1 MKRINLQFLL
11 SSLLVCTL
19 LTASCTKEDLNDRI
33 TAPSEQEQA
42 PQGAVVTV
50 DFSGEAVL
58 TLPVETEQ
66 PKEGGRYLVKVKKDE
81 AAPIGFTI
89 SDEELRNP
97 KTLTLYIVERS
108 DVKNNQK
115 DASVT
120 TLSVT
125 PTLTK
130 QEDGTYTIGYKGAV
144 QLQGAGQ
151 SFEHGE
157 WYICGVY
164 GAVSPTD
171 TQAQSRWRN
180 HFILSQ
186 SEQSNVEFDYPLV
199 CGWTRLYTK
208 GSPDLTA
215 GSKTGGSRE
224 EIGGSTDFGRNL
236 RLKFTPDGVLLRIKI
251 RSNLIENV
259 PISELNIS
267 STEFKLMD
275 KPPVYNTPGKG
286 KNGLLEESYLTS
298 GKNPFPDDHRNRDRD
313 YMKIYLRKDGGG
325 NHLWGFNL
333 LSGGRYYDDIIYCW
347 VYPKDIYHTSDTETL
362 FSIPIK
368 TLPEPLHRVLYTAAG
383 SIHSERISSPEY
395 AESKIGFVPSVSP
408 NFAGNFNEEYGIPE
422 LQLAKRPSTNP
433 YRLGHCYTV
442 SLTVSSD
449 LLISEI
455 ANYQEGREKWNL
467 GQPSWKDEPTSKKG
481 YGMIEIYNPTRS
493 DIDLSDYGIV
503 RIAIPKLLDAEALKG
518 YDNPSNQAQV
528 CVFPNVSSQLKDQL
542 FTNQRVGN
550 GDDDA
555 TAGFNVSNISPSRGT
570 LLANALV
577 QPLDFMSGISPKW
590 PGLSLGTYYKRKK
603 DKSGLVTVETL
614 ANPQSYP
621 QNTTFVRDFSSIL
634 GSKPVQ
640 PGGKNVLGPGQTI
653 VLLSSRYAKSSV
665 TMNKSNRGMING
677 VPYLF
682 ETLTRAIDKGYCRY
696 VVALD
701 NGKVK
706 EVDEAYSPNTGTMN
720 FYGFD
725 IPLLVKKSNRKSSQ
739 ANRIVDGAW
748 YIRNFYNAIGRYIQ
762 TTAVPAQLRQIFPP
776 YVFNQPNLT
785 NSNYLNGAPLYG
797 SDGSLLLDR
806 DNFGVDM
813 QSRLDQPYKADNYK
827 RFW

>member
-19 LTASCTKEDLNDRI
+19 LTVSCTKEDLTRKTI
-33 TAPSEQEQA
+33 APSEQEQA

-97 KTLTLYIVERS
+97 KKLTLYIAERS
-108 DVKNNQK
+108 DVSSNGKN
-115 DASVT
+115 ASVT

-130 QEDGTYTIGYKGAV
+130 QDDGTYTIGYKGAV

-286 KNGLLEESYLTS
+286 INGLLEESYLTS

-313 YMKIYLRKDGGG
+313 YMTIYLAENRAFK
-325 NHLWGFNL
+325 L

-347 VYPKDIYHTSDTETL
+347 VYPKDIYYASNTETL

-368 TLPEPLHRVLYTAAG
+368 TLPEPLYRMTNVTG
-383 SIHSERISSPEY
+383 GNIQSERISSPEY
-395 AESKIGFVPSVSP
+395 GKYQLGIGPKPVAPH
-408 NFAGNFNEEYGIPE
+408 FAGNYNEEYGFPE

-449 LLISEI
+449 LIVSEV
-455 ANYQEGREKWNL
+455 ANYQEGRKEWVG
-467 GQPSWKDEPTSKKG
+467 GQPEWKNEPISKKG

-503 RIAIPKLLDAEALKG
+503 RIAIPRLIDAEVHKK
-518 YDNPSNQAQV
+518 YDNPSNDARV
-528 CVFPNVSSQLKDQL
+528 CVFPNVSDQLKDQL
-542 FTNQRVGN
+542 FTHRGVGN
-550 GDDDA
+550 EDDDA
-555 TAGFNVSNISPSRGT
+555 KVGFNVGNISPSRGT

-577 QPLDFMSGISPKW
+577 QPLDFVSGLSPKW
-590 PGLSLGTYYKRKK
+590 PGLSLGTYYKRK
-603 DKSGLVTVETL
+603 DNTSANVTVETL
-614 ANPQSYP
+614 PTPQSYP

-665 TMNKSNRGMING
+665 
-677 VPYLF
+677 
-682 ETLTRAIDKGYCRY
+682 A
-696 VVALD
+696 
-701 NGKVK
+701 
-706 EVDEAYSPNTGTMN
+706 
-720 FYGFD
+720 
-725 IPLLVKKSNRKSSQ
+725 VKKSN
-739 ANRIVDGAW
+739 
-748 YIRNFYNAIGRYIQ
+748 
-762 TTAVPAQLRQIFPP
+762 
-776 YVFNQPNLT
+776 
-785 NSNYLNGAPLYG
+785 
-797 SDGSLLLDR
+797 
-806 DNFGVDM
+806 
-813 QSRLDQPYKADNYK
+813 
-827 RFW
+827 

>member
-19 LTASCTKEDLNDRI
+19 LTVSCTKEDLNDRI

-97 KTLTLYIVERS
+97 KKLTLYIAERS
-108 DVKNNQK
+108 DVSSNGKN
-115 DASVT
+115 ASVT

-130 QEDGTYTIGYKGAV
+130 QDDGTYTIGYKGAV

-259 PISELNIS
+259 PISELKIS

-286 KNGLLEESYLTS
+286 INGLLEESYLTS

-313 YMKIYLRKDGGG
+313 YMKIYLKEDR
-325 NHLWGFNL
+325 GFKL

-347 VYPKDIYHTSDTETL
+347 VYPKDIYYASNTETL

-368 TLPEPLHRVLYTAAG
+368 TLPEPLYRMTNVTG
-383 SIHSERISSPEY
+383 GNIQSERISSPEY
-395 AESKIGFVPSVSP
+395 ATGKIGSVPSVYP
-408 NFAGNFNEEYGIPE
+408 NFAGNYNEEYGIPE
-422 LQLAKRPSTNP
+422 LQLAKRPSTTP
-433 YRLGHCYTV
+433 YSLGHCYTV

-455 ANYQEGREKWNL
+455 ANYQEERPMWKI
-467 GQPSWKDEPTSKKG
+467 GQPSWKNEPTSKKG

-503 RIAIPKLLDAEALKG
+503 RIAIPKLLDAEALKQYG
-518 YDNPSNQAQV
+518 TPSNDAQV
-528 CVFPNVSSQLKDQL
+528 CVFPNVSDQLKDQL
-542 FTNQRVGN
+542 FTHRGVGN
-550 GDDDA
+550 EDDDA
-555 TAGFNVSNISPSRGT
+555 TSGFNVSNISPSRGT

-577 QPLDFMSGISPKW
+577 QPLDFVSGISPKW
-590 PGLSLGTYYKRKK
+590 PGLSLGTYYKRKNNT
-603 DKSGLVTVETL
+603 SPLVTVETL
-614 ANPQSYP
+614 PTPQSYP
-621 QNTTFVRDFSSIL
+621 QNTTHVRDFSSIL
-634 GSKPVQ
+634 GSHPVQ

-665 TMNKSNRGMING
+665 AMNKSNRGLIDG

-706 EVDEAYSPNTGTMN
+706 GVDEAYSPNTGTMN

-748 YIRNFYNAIGRYIQ
+748 YIRNFYNSIGRYIIF
-762 TTAVPAQLRQIFPP
+762 TAFPAQLRQIFPP

-785 NSNYLNGAPLYG
+785 NSNYLNGASLYG
-797 SDGSLLLDR
+797 SDGSLVLDK

-813 QSRLDQPYKADNYK
+813 QSRLDQPYNADNYK

>member
-1 MKRINLQFLL
+1 M
-11 SSLLVCTL
+11 
-19 LTASCTKEDLNDRI
+19 
-33 TAPSEQEQA
+33 
-42 PQGAVVTV
+42 
-50 DFSGEAVL
+50 L

-97 KTLTLYIVERS
+97 KKLTLYIAERS
-108 DVKNNQK
+108 DVSSNGKN
-115 DASVT
+115 ASVT

-130 QEDGTYTIGYKGAV
+130 QDDGTYTIGYKGAV

-313 YMKIYLRKDGGG
+313 YMTIYLAENRAFK
-325 NHLWGFNL
+325 L

-347 VYPKDIYHTSDTETL
+347 VYPKDIYYASNTETL

-368 TLPEPLHRVLYTAAG
+368 TLPEPLYRMTNVTG
-383 SIHSERISSPEY
+383 GNIQSERISSPEY
-395 AESKIGFVPSVSP
+395 GKYQLGIGPQPVAPH
-408 NFAGNFNEEYGIPE
+408 FAGNYNEEYGFPE

-449 LLISEI
+449 LIVSEV
-455 ANYQEGREKWNL
+455 ANYQEGRKEWVG
-467 GQPSWKDEPTSKKG
+467 GQPEWKNEPISKKG

-503 RIAIPKLLDAEALKG
+503 RIAIPRLIDAEVHKK
-518 YDNPSNQAQV
+518 YDNPSNDARV
-528 CVFPNVSSQLKDQL
+528 CVFPNVSDQLKDQL
-542 FTNQRVGN
+542 FTHRGVGN
-550 GDDDA
+550 EDDDA
-555 TAGFNVSNISPSRGT
+555 KVGFNVGNISPSRGT

-577 QPLDFMSGISPKW
+577 QPLDFVSGLSPKW
-590 PGLSLGTYYKRKK
+590 PGLSLGTYYKRK
-603 DKSGLVTVETL
+603 DNTSANVTVETL
-614 ANPQSYP
+614 PTPQSYP

-665 TMNKSNRGMING
+665 AMNKSNRGLIDG

-682 ETLTRAIDKGYCRY
+682 QTLTRAIDQGYCRY

-706 EVDEAYSPNTGTMN
+706 GEDEAYSPNTGTMN

-748 YIRNFYNAIGRYIQ
+748 YIRNFYNATGRYMWLLV
-762 TTAVPAQLRQIFPP
+762 VPAQLRQIYPP
-776 YVFNQPNLT
+776 YVFNQPNLA
-785 NSNYLNGAPLYG
+785 NSNYLHGKGLHGDQYIE
-797 SDGSLLLDR
+797 LR
-806 DNFGVDM
+806 VDNFGVDM
-813 QSRLDQPYKADNYK
+813 QSRLDQPYNADNYK

>member
-19 LTASCTKEDLNDRI
+19 LTVSCTKEDLNRQTI
-33 TAPSEQEQA
+33 APSEQEQA

-97 KTLTLYIVERS
+97 KKLTLYIAERS
-108 DVKNNQK
+108 DVSSNGKN
-115 DASVT
+115 ASVT

-130 QEDGTYTIGYKGAV
+130 QDDGTYTIGYKGAV

-313 YMKIYLRKDGGG
+313 YMTIYLAENRAFK
-325 NHLWGFNL
+325 L

-347 VYPKDIYHTSDTETL
+347 VYPKDIYYASNTETL

-368 TLPEPLHRVLYTAAG
+368 TLPEPLYRMTNVTG
-383 SIHSERISSPEY
+383 GNIQSERISSPEY
-395 AESKIGFVPSVSP
+395 GKYQLGIGPQPVAPH
-408 NFAGNFNEEYGIPE
+408 FAGNYNEEYGFPE

-449 LLISEI
+449 LIVSEV
-455 ANYQEGREKWNL
+455 ANYQEGRKEWVG
-467 GQPSWKDEPTSKKG
+467 GQPEWKNEPISKKG

-503 RIAIPKLLDAEALKG
+503 RIAIPRLIDAEVHKK
-518 YDNPSNQAQV
+518 YDNPSNDARV
-528 CVFPNVSSQLKDQL
+528 CVFPNVSDQLKDQL
-542 FTNQRVGN
+542 FTHRGVGN
-550 GDDDA
+550 EDDDA
-555 TAGFNVSNISPSRGT
+555 TAGFNVGNISPSRGT

-577 QPLDFMSGISPKW
+577 QPLDFVSGLSPKW
-590 PGLSLGTYYKRKK
+590 PGLSLGTYYKRK
-603 DKSGLVTVETL
+603 DNTSANVTVETL
-614 ANPQSYP
+614 PTPQSYP

-665 TMNKSNRGMING
+665 AVKKSNRGLIDG

-682 ETLTRAIDKGYCRY
+682 QTLTRAIDQGYCRY

-706 EVDEAYSPNTGTMN
+706 GEDEAYSPNTGTMN

-748 YIRNFYNAIGRYIQ
+748 YIRNFYNATGRYMWLLV
-762 TTAVPAQLRQIFPP
+762 VPAQLRQIYPP
-776 YVFNQPNLT
+776 YVFNQPNLA
-785 NSNYLNGAPLYG
+785 NSNYLHGKGLHGDQYIE
-797 SDGSLLLDR
+797 LR
-806 DNFGVDM
+806 VDNFGVDM
-813 QSRLDQPYKADNYK
+813 QSRLDQPYNADNYK

>member
-19 LTASCTKEDLNDRI
+19 LTVSCTKEDLNRQTI
-33 TAPSEQEQA
+33 APSEQEQA

-97 KTLTLYIVERS
+97 KKLTLYIAERS
-108 DVKNNQK
+108 DVSSNGKN
-115 DASVT
+115 ASVT

-130 QEDGTYTIGYKGAV
+130 HDDGTYTIGYKGAV

-313 YMKIYLRKDGGG
+313 YMTIYLAENRAFK
-325 NHLWGFNL
+325 L

-347 VYPKDIYHTSDTETL
+347 VYPKDIYYASNTETL

-368 TLPEPLHRVLYTAAG
+368 TLPEPLYRMTNVTG
-383 SIHSERISSPEY
+383 GNIQSERISSPEY
-395 AESKIGFVPSVSP
+395 GKYQLGIGPQPVAPH
-408 NFAGNFNEEYGIPE
+408 FAGNYNEEYGFPE

-449 LLISEI
+449 LIVSEV
-455 ANYQEGREKWNL
+455 ANYQEGRKEWVG
-467 GQPSWKDEPTSKKG
+467 GQPEWKNEPISKKG

-503 RIAIPKLLDAEALKG
+503 RIAIPRLIDAEVHKK
-518 YDNPSNQAQV
+518 YDNPSNDARV
-528 CVFPNVSSQLKDQL
+528 CVFPNVSDQLKDQL
-542 FTNQRVGN
+542 FTHRGVGN
-550 GDDDA
+550 EDDDA
-555 TAGFNVSNISPSRGT
+555 TAGFNVGNISPSRGT

-577 QPLDFMSGISPKW
+577 QPLDFVSGLSPKW
-590 PGLSLGTYYKRKK
+590 PGLSLGTYYKRK
-603 DKSGLVTVETL
+603 DNTSANVTVETL
-614 ANPQSYP
+614 PTPQSYP

-665 TMNKSNRGMING
+665 AVKKSNRGLIDG

-682 ETLTRAIDKGYCRY
+682 QTLTRAIDQGYCRY

-706 EVDEAYSPNTGTMN
+706 GEDEAYSPNTGTMN

-748 YIRNFYNAIGRYIQ
+748 YIRNFYNATGRYMWLLV
-762 TTAVPAQLRQIFPP
+762 VPAQLRQIYPP
-776 YVFNQPNLT
+776 YVFNQPNLA
-785 NSNYLNGAPLYG
+785 NSNYLHGKGLHGDQYIE
-797 SDGSLLLDR
+797 LR
-806 DNFGVDM
+806 VDNFGVDM
-813 QSRLDQPYKADNYK
+813 QSRLDQPYNADNYK

>member
-1 MKRINLQFLL
+1 M
-11 SSLLVCTL
+11 
-19 LTASCTKEDLNDRI
+19 
-33 TAPSEQEQA
+33 
-42 PQGAVVTV
+42 
-50 DFSGEAVL
+50 
-58 TLPVETEQ
+58 
-66 PKEGGRYLVKVKKDE
+66 
-81 AAPIGFTI
+81 
-89 SDEELRNP
+89 
-97 KTLTLYIVERS
+97 
-108 DVKNNQK
+108 
-115 DASVT
+115 
-120 TLSVT
+120 
-125 PTLTK
+125 
-130 QEDGTYTIGYKGAV
+130 
-144 QLQGAGQ
+144 
-151 SFEHGE
+151 
-157 WYICGVY
+157 
-164 GAVSPTD
+164 
-171 TQAQSRWRN
+171 
-180 HFILSQ
+180 
-186 SEQSNVEFDYPLV
+186 EFDYPLV

-313 YMKIYLRKDGGG
+313 YMTIYLAENRAFK
-325 NHLWGFNL
+325 L

-347 VYPKDIYHTSDTETL
+347 VYPKDIYYASNTETL

-368 TLPEPLHRVLYTAAG
+368 TLPEPLYRMTNVTG
-383 SIHSERISSPEY
+383 GNIQSERISSPEY
-395 AESKIGFVPSVSP
+395 GKYQLGIGPQPVAPH
-408 NFAGNFNEEYGIPE
+408 FAGNYNEEYGFPE

-449 LLISEI
+449 LIVSEV
-455 ANYQEGREKWNL
+455 ANYQEGRKEWVG
-467 GQPSWKDEPTSKKG
+467 GQPEWKNEPISKKG

-503 RIAIPKLLDAEALKG
+503 RIAIPRLIDAEVHKK
-518 YDNPSNQAQV
+518 YDNPSNDARV
-528 CVFPNVSSQLKDQL
+528 CVFPNVSDQLKDQL
-542 FTNQRVGN
+542 FTHRGVGN
-550 GDDDA
+550 EDDDA
-555 TAGFNVSNISPSRGT
+555 TAGFNVGNISPSRGT

-577 QPLDFMSGISPKW
+577 QPLDFVSGLSPKW
-590 PGLSLGTYYKRKK
+590 PGLSLGTYYKRK
-603 DKSGLVTVETL
+603 DNTSANVTVETL
-614 ANPQSYP
+614 PTPQSYP

-665 TMNKSNRGMING
+665 AVKKSNRGLIDG

-682 ETLTRAIDKGYCRY
+682 QTLTRAIDQGYCRY

-706 EVDEAYSPNTGTMN
+706 GEDEAYSPNTGTMN

-725 IPLLVKKSNRKSSQ
+725 IALLVKKSNRKSSQ

-748 YIRNFYNAIGRYIQ
+748 YIRNFYNATGRYMWLLV
-762 TTAVPAQLRQIFPP
+762 VPAQLRQIYPP
-776 YVFNQPNLT
+776 YVFNQPNLA
-785 NSNYLNGAPLYG
+785 NSNYLHGKGLHGDQYIE
-797 SDGSLLLDR
+797 LR
-806 DNFGVDM
+806 VDNFGVDM
-813 QSRLDQPYKADNYK
+813 QSRLDQPYNADNYK

>member
-19 LTASCTKEDLNDRI
+19 LTVSCTKEDLNRRTI
-33 TAPSEQEQA
+33 APSEQEQA

-97 KTLTLYIVERS
+97 KKLTLYIAERS
-108 DVKNNQK
+108 DVSSNGKN
-115 DASVT
+115 ASVT

-130 QEDGTYTIGYKGAV
+130 QDDGTYTIGYKGAV

-267 STEFKLMD
+267 STEFKLMA

-286 KNGLLEESYLTS
+286 INGLLEESYLTS

-313 YMKIYLRKDGGG
+313 YMKIYLKEDR
-325 NHLWGFNL
+325 GFKL

-347 VYPKDIYHTSDTETL
+347 VYPKDIYYASNTETL

-368 TLPEPLHRVLYTAAG
+368 TLPEPLYRMTNVIG
-383 SIHSERISSPEY
+383 GNIQSERISSPEY
-395 AESKIGFVPSVSP
+395 GQYQLGLGPQSVAP
-408 NFAGNFNEEYGIPE
+408 NFAGNYNEEYGFPE

-449 LLISEI
+449 LIVSEV
-455 ANYQEGREKWNL
+455 ANYQEGRKEWVG
-467 GQPSWKDEPTSKKG
+467 GQPEWKNEPISKKG

-503 RIAIPKLLDAEALKG
+503 RIAIPRLIDAEVHKK
-518 YDNPSNQAQV
+518 YDNPSNDARV
-528 CVFPNVSSQLKDQL
+528 CVFPNVSDQLKDQL
-542 FTNQRVGN
+542 FTHRGVHNE
-550 GDDDA
+550 DDDA
-555 TAGFNVSNISPSRGT
+555 KVGFNVGNISPSRGT

-577 QPLDFMSGISPKW
+577 QPLDFVSGISPKW
-590 PGLSLGTYYKRKK
+590 PGLSLGTYYKRKN
-603 DKSGLVTVETL
+603 STSPLVTVETL
-614 ANPQSYP
+614 PTPQSYP

-665 TMNKSNRGMING
+665 AVKKSNRGLIDG

-682 ETLTRAIDKGYCRY
+682 QTLTRAIDQGYCRY

-706 EVDEAYSPNTGTMN
+706 GEDEAYSPNTGTMN

-748 YIRNFYNAIGRYIQ
+748 YIRNFYNATGRYMWLLG
-762 TTAVPAQLRQIFPP
+762 VPAQLRQIYPP
-776 YVFNQPNLT
+776 YVFNQPNLA
-785 NSNYLNGAPLYG
+785 NSNYLHAAGLHGDQYIE
-797 SDGSLLLDR
+797 LR
-806 DNFGVDM
+806 VDNFGVDM
-813 QSRLDQPYKADNYK
+813 QSRLDQPYNADNYK

>member
-1 MKRINLQFLL
+1 MKRSNLQFLL

-19 LTASCTKEDLNDRI
+19 LTVSCTKEDLNRQTI
-33 TAPSEQEQA
+33 APSEQEQA

-97 KTLTLYIVERS
+97 KKLTLYIAERS
-108 DVKNNQK
+108 DVSSNGKN
-115 DASVT
+115 ASVT

-130 QEDGTYTIGYKGAV
+130 HDDGTYTIGYKGAV

-313 YMKIYLRKDGGG
+313 YMTIYLAENRAFK
-325 NHLWGFNL
+325 L

-347 VYPKDIYHTSDTETL
+347 VYPKDIYYASNTETL

-368 TLPEPLHRVLYTAAG
+368 TLPEPLYRMTNVTG
-383 SIHSERISSPEY
+383 GNIQSERISSPEY
-395 AESKIGFVPSVSP
+395 GKYQLGIGPQPVAPH
-408 NFAGNFNEEYGIPE
+408 FAGNYNEEYGFPE

-449 LLISEI
+449 LIVSEV
-455 ANYQEGREKWNL
+455 ANYQEGRKEWVG
-467 GQPSWKDEPTSKKG
+467 GQPEWKNEPISKKG

-503 RIAIPKLLDAEALKG
+503 RIAIPRLIDAEVHKK
-518 YDNPSNQAQV
+518 YDNPSNDARV
-528 CVFPNVSSQLKDQL
+528 CVFPNVSDQLKDQL
-542 FTNQRVGN
+542 FTHRGVGN
-550 GDDDA
+550 EDDDA
-555 TAGFNVSNISPSRGT
+555 TAGFNVGNISPSRGT

-577 QPLDFMSGISPKW
+577 QPLDFVSGLSPKW
-590 PGLSLGTYYKRKK
+590 PGLSLGTYYKRK
-603 DKSGLVTVETL
+603 DNTSANVTVETL
-614 ANPQSYP
+614 PTPQSYP

-665 TMNKSNRGMING
+665 AVKKSNRGLIDG

-682 ETLTRAIDKGYCRY
+682 QTLTRAIDQGYCRY

-706 EVDEAYSPNTGTMN
+706 GEDEAYSPNTGTMN

-748 YIRNFYNAIGRYIQ
+748 YIRNFYNATGRYMWLLV
-762 TTAVPAQLRQIFPP
+762 VPAQLRQIYPP
-776 YVFNQPNLT
+776 YVFNQPNLA
-785 NSNYLNGAPLYG
+785 NSNYLHGKGLHGDQYIE
-797 SDGSLLLDR
+797 LR
-806 DNFGVDM
+806 VDNFGVDM
-813 QSRLDQPYKADNYK
+813 QSRLDQPYNADNYK

>member
-19 LTASCTKEDLNDRI
+19 LTVSCTKEDLNDRI

-66 PKEGGRYLVKVKKDE
+66 PKQGGRYLVKVKKDE

-97 KTLTLYIVERS
+97 KKLTLYIAERS
-108 DVKNNQK
+108 DVSSNGKN
-115 DASVT
+115 ASVT

-130 QEDGTYTIGYKGAV
+130 QDDGTYTIGYKGAV

-286 KNGLLEESYLTS
+286 INGLLEESYLTS

-313 YMKIYLRKDGGG
+313 YMTIYLAENRAFK
-325 NHLWGFNL
+325 L

-347 VYPKDIYHTSDTETL
+347 VYPKDIYYASNTETL

-368 TLPEPLHRVLYTAAG
+368 TLPEPLYRMTNVTG
-383 SIHSERISSPEY
+383 GNIQSERISSPEY
-395 AESKIGFVPSVSP
+395 GKYQLGIGPKPVAPH
-408 NFAGNFNEEYGIPE
+408 FAGNYNEEYGFPE

-449 LLISEI
+449 LIVSEV
-455 ANYQEGREKWNL
+455 ANYQEGRKEWVG
-467 GQPSWKDEPTSKKG
+467 GQPEWKNEPISKKG

-503 RIAIPKLLDAEALKG
+503 RIAIPRLIDAEVHKK
-518 YDNPSNQAQV
+518 YDNPSNDARV
-528 CVFPNVSSQLKDQL
+528 CVFPNVSDQLKDQL
-542 FTNQRVGN
+542 FTHRGVGN
-550 GDDDA
+550 EDDDA
-555 TAGFNVSNISPSRGT
+555 KVGFNVGNISPSRGT

-577 QPLDFMSGISPKW
+577 QPLDFVSGLSPNW
-590 PGLSLGTYYKRKK
+590 PGLSLGTYYKRK
-603 DKSGLVTVETL
+603 DNTSANVTVETL
-614 ANPQSYP
+614 PTPQSYP

-653 VLLSSRYAKSSV
+653 VLLSSRYAKSAV
-665 TMNKSNRGMING
+665 AVKKSNRGLIDG

-682 ETLTRAIDKGYCRY
+682 QTLTRAIDQGYCRY

-706 EVDEAYSPNTGTMN
+706 GEDEAYSPNTGTMN

-748 YIRNFYNAIGRYIQ
+748 YIRNFYNATGRYMWLLD
-762 TTAVPAQLRQIFPP
+762 VPAQLRQIYPP
-776 YVFNQPNLT
+776 YVFNQPNLA
-785 NSNYLNGAPLYG
+785 NSNYLHGTGLHG
-797 SDGSLLLDR
+797 DR
-806 DNFGVDM
+806 YIELRADNFGVDM
-813 QSRLDQPYKADNYK
+813 QSRLDQPYNADNYK

>member
-19 LTASCTKEDLNDRI
+19 LTVSCTKEDLNRQTI
-33 TAPSEQEQA
+33 APSEQEQA

-115 DASVT
+115 NASVT

-130 QEDGTYTIGYKGAV
+130 QDDGTYTIGYKGAV

-151 SFEHGE
+151 SFEYGE

-313 YMKIYLRKDGGG
+313 YMTIYLAENRAFK
-325 NHLWGFNL
+325 L

-347 VYPKDIYHTSDTETL
+347 VYPKDIYYASNTETL

-368 TLPEPLHRVLYTAAG
+368 TLPEPLYRMTNVTG
-383 SIHSERISSPEY
+383 GNIQSERISSPEY
-395 AESKIGFVPSVSP
+395 GKYQLGIGPKPVAPH
-408 NFAGNFNEEYGIPE
+408 FAGNYNEEYGFPE

-449 LLISEI
+449 LIVSEV
-455 ANYQEGREKWNL
+455 ANYQEGRKEWVG
-467 GQPSWKDEPTSKKG
+467 GQPEWKNEPISKKG

-503 RIAIPKLLDAEALKG
+503 RIAIPRLIDAEVHKK
-518 YDNPSNQAQV
+518 YDNPSNDARV
-528 CVFPNVSSQLKDQL
+528 CVFPNVSDQLKDQL
-542 FTNQRVGN
+542 FTHRGVGN
-550 GDDDA
+550 EDDDA
-555 TAGFNVSNISPSRGT
+555 KVGFNVGNISPSRGT

-577 QPLDFMSGISPKW
+577 QPLDFVSGLSPKW
-590 PGLSLGTYYKRKK
+590 PGLSLGTYYKRK
-603 DKSGLVTVETL
+603 DNTSANVTVETL
-614 ANPQSYP
+614 PTPQSYP

-665 TMNKSNRGMING
+665 AVKKSNRGLIDG

-682 ETLTRAIDKGYCRY
+682 QTLTRAIDKGYCRY

-706 EVDEAYSPNTGTMN
+706 GEDEAYSPNTGTMN

-748 YIRNFYNAIGRYIQ
+748 YIRNFYNATGRYMWLLD
-762 TTAVPAQLRQIFPP
+762 VPAQLRQIYPP
-776 YVFNQPNLT
+776 YVFNQPNLA
-785 NSNYLNGAPLYG
+785 NSNYLHGKGLHGDQYIE
-797 SDGSLLLDR
+797 LR
-806 DNFGVDM
+806 VDNFGVDM
-813 QSRLDQPYKADNYK
+813 QSRLDQPYNADNYK

>member
-19 LTASCTKEDLNDRI
+19 LTVSCTKEDLNRQTI
-33 TAPSEQEQA
+33 APSEQEQA

-97 KTLTLYIVERS
+97 KKLTLYIAERS
-108 DVKNNQK
+108 DVSSNGKN
-115 DASVT
+115 ASVT

-130 QEDGTYTIGYKGAV
+130 HDDGTYTIGYKGAV

-313 YMKIYLRKDGGG
+313 YMTIYLAENRAFK
-325 NHLWGFNL
+325 L

-347 VYPKDIYHTSDTETL
+347 VYPKDIYYASNTETL

-368 TLPEPLHRVLYTAAG
+368 TLPEPLYRMTNVTG
-383 SIHSERISSPEY
+383 GNIQSERISSPEY
-395 AESKIGFVPSVSP
+395 GKYQLGIGPQPVAPH
-408 NFAGNFNEEYGIPE
+408 FAGNYNEEYGFPE

-449 LLISEI
+449 LIVSEV
-455 ANYQEGREKWNL
+455 ANYQEGRKEWVG
-467 GQPSWKDEPTSKKG
+467 GQPEWKNEPISKKG

-503 RIAIPKLLDAEALKG
+503 RIAIPRLIDAEVHKK
-518 YDNPSNQAQV
+518 YDNPSNDARV
-528 CVFPNVSSQLKDQL
+528 CVFPNVSDQLKDQL
-542 FTNQRVGN
+542 FTHRGVGN
-550 GDDDA
+550 EDDDA
-555 TAGFNVSNISPSRGT
+555 KVGFNVGNISPSRGT

-577 QPLDFMSGISPKW
+577 QPLDFVSGLSPKW
-590 PGLSLGTYYKRKK
+590 PGLSLGTYYKRK
-603 DKSGLVTVETL
+603 DNTSANVTVETL
-614 ANPQSYP
+614 PTPQSYP

-665 TMNKSNRGMING
+665 AMNKSNRGLIDG

-682 ETLTRAIDKGYCRY
+682 QTLTRAIDQGYCRY

-706 EVDEAYSPNTGTMN
+706 GEDEAYSPNTGTMN

-748 YIRNFYNAIGRYIQ
+748 YIRNFYNATGRYMWLLV
-762 TTAVPAQLRQIFPP
+762 VPAQLRQIYPP
-776 YVFNQPNLT
+776 YVFNQPNLA
-785 NSNYLNGAPLYG
+785 NSNYLHGKGLHGDQYIE
-797 SDGSLLLDR
+797 LR
-806 DNFGVDM
+806 VDNFGVDM
-813 QSRLDQPYKADNYK
+813 QSRLDQPYNADNYK

>member
-19 LTASCTKEDLNDRI
+19 LTVSCTKEDLNRQTI
-33 TAPSEQEQA
+33 APSEQEQA

-97 KTLTLYIVERS
+97 KKLTLYIAERS
-108 DVKNNQK
+108 DVSSNGKN
-115 DASVT
+115 ASVT

-130 QEDGTYTIGYKGAV
+130 HDDGTYTIGYKGAV

-267 STEFKLMD
+267 STEFKLMA

-313 YMKIYLRKDGGG
+313 YMTIYLAENRAFK
-325 NHLWGFNL
+325 L

-347 VYPKDIYHTSDTETL
+347 VYPKDIYYASNTETL

-368 TLPEPLHRVLYTAAG
+368 TLPEPLYRMTNVTG
-383 SIHSERISSPEY
+383 GNIQSERISSPEY
-395 AESKIGFVPSVSP
+395 GKYQLGIGPQPVAPH
-408 NFAGNFNEEYGIPE
+408 FAGNYNEEYGFPE

-449 LLISEI
+449 LIVSEV
-455 ANYQEGREKWNL
+455 ANYQEGRKEWVG
-467 GQPSWKDEPTSKKG
+467 GQPEWKNEPISKKG

-503 RIAIPKLLDAEALKG
+503 RIAIPRLIDAEVHKK
-518 YDNPSNQAQV
+518 YDNPSNDARV
-528 CVFPNVSSQLKDQL
+528 CVFPNVSDQLKDQL
-542 FTNQRVGN
+542 FTHRGVGN
-550 GDDDA
+550 EDDDA
-555 TAGFNVSNISPSRGT
+555 KVGFNVGNISPSRGT

-577 QPLDFMSGISPKW
+577 QPLDFVSGLSPKW
-590 PGLSLGTYYKRKK
+590 PGLSLGTYYKRK
-603 DKSGLVTVETL
+603 DNTSANVTVETL
-614 ANPQSYP
+614 PTPQSYP

-665 TMNKSNRGMING
+665 AMNKSNRGLIDG

-682 ETLTRAIDKGYCRY
+682 QTLTRAIDQGYCRY

-706 EVDEAYSPNTGTMN
+706 GEDEAYSPNTGTMN

-748 YIRNFYNAIGRYIQ
+748 YIRNFYNATGRYMWLLV
-762 TTAVPAQLRQIFPP
+762 VPAQLRQIYPP
-776 YVFNQPNLT
+776 YVFNQPNLA
-785 NSNYLNGAPLYG
+785 NSNYLHGKGLHGDQYIE
-797 SDGSLLLDR
+797 LR
-806 DNFGVDM
+806 VDNFGVDM
-813 QSRLDQPYKADNYK
+813 QSRLDQPYNADNYK

>member
-19 LTASCTKEDLNDRI
+19 LTVSCTKEDLNRQTI
-33 TAPSEQEQA
+33 APSEQEQA

-97 KTLTLYIVERS
+97 KKLTLYIAERS
-108 DVKNNQK
+108 DVSSNGKN
-115 DASVT
+115 ASVT

-130 QEDGTYTIGYKGAV
+130 HDDGTYTIGYKGAV

-208 GSPDLTA
+208 GSPDLTV

-313 YMKIYLRKDGGG
+313 YMTIYLAENRAFK
-325 NHLWGFNL
+325 L

-347 VYPKDIYHTSDTETL
+347 VYPKDIYYASNTETL

-368 TLPEPLHRVLYTAAG
+368 TLPEPLYRMTNVTG
-383 SIHSERISSPEY
+383 GNIQSERISSPEY
-395 AESKIGFVPSVSP
+395 GKYQLGIGPQPVAPH
-408 NFAGNFNEEYGIPE
+408 FAGNYNEEYGFPE

-449 LLISEI
+449 LIVSEV
-455 ANYQEGREKWNL
+455 ANYQEGRKEWVG
-467 GQPSWKDEPTSKKG
+467 GQPEWKNEPISKKG

-503 RIAIPKLLDAEALKG
+503 RIAIPRLIDAEVHKK
-518 YDNPSNQAQV
+518 YDNPSNDARV
-528 CVFPNVSSQLKDQL
+528 CVFPNVSDQLKDQL
-542 FTNQRVGN
+542 FTHRGVGN
-550 GDDDA
+550 EDDDA
-555 TAGFNVSNISPSRGT
+555 KVGFNVGNISPSRGT

-577 QPLDFMSGISPKW
+577 QPLDFVSGLSPKW
-590 PGLSLGTYYKRKK
+590 PGLSLGTYYKRK
-603 DKSGLVTVETL
+603 DNTSANVTVETL
-614 ANPQSYP
+614 PTPQSYP

-665 TMNKSNRGMING
+665 AMNKSNRGLIDG

-682 ETLTRAIDKGYCRY
+682 QTLTRAIDQGYCRY

-706 EVDEAYSPNTGTMN
+706 GEDEAYSPNTGTMN

-748 YIRNFYNAIGRYIQ
+748 YIRNFYNATGRYMWLLV
-762 TTAVPAQLRQIFPP
+762 VPAQLRQIYPP
-776 YVFNQPNLT
+776 YVFNQPNLA
-785 NSNYLNGAPLYG
+785 NSNYLHGKGLHGDQYIE
-797 SDGSLLLDR
+797 LR
-806 DNFGVDM
+806 VDNFGVDM
-813 QSRLDQPYKADNYK
+813 QSRLDQPYNADNYK

>member
-1 MKRINLQFLL
+1 MKRINIQFLL

-19 LTASCTKEDLNDRI
+19 LTASCTKEDLNNK
-33 TAPSEQEQA
+33 TNTLSEQEQA

-50 DFSGEAVL
+50 DFSGEAQL
-58 TLPVETEQ
+58 MLPVESDQ
-66 PKEGGRYLVKVKKDE
+66 PNGDARYLVKVKKDE

-97 KTLTLYIVERS
+97 KKLTLYIAERS
-108 DVKNNQK
+108 DVKSNRKN
-115 DASVT
+115 ASVT

-130 QEDGTYTIGYKGAV
+130 QDNGTYTIGYKGTV

-164 GAVSPTD
+164 GAVSATD

-186 SEQSNVEFDYPLV
+186 SEQSKVEFDYPLV

-259 PISELNIS
+259 PISQLNIS
-267 STEFKLMD
+267 STEFKLMA

-286 KNGLLEESYLTS
+286 VNGLLEESYLTS

-313 YMKIYLRKDGGG
+313 DMTIYLEKDRSYK
-325 NHLWGFNL
+325 L
-333 LSGGRYYDDIIYCW
+333 LPGGRYCDDIIYCW
-347 VYPKDIYHTSDTETL
+347 VYPKDIYHASDTKTL

-368 TLPEPLHRVLYTAAG
+368 TLPEPLYRTINVSGYD
-383 SIHSERISSPEY
+383 IHKEPISSPEY
-395 AESKIGFVPSVSP
+395 PAPGRVPSVSP
-408 NFAGNFNEEYGIPE
+408 YFAGNYNEEYGFPE
-422 LQLAKRPSTNP
+422 LQLAKRPSTDP

-442 SLTVSSD
+442 PLTVSSD

-455 ANYQEGREKWNL
+455 ANYQEGRPVWNIW
-467 GQPSWKDEPTSKKG
+467 GPSWKNEPTSKKG

-503 RIAIPKLLDAEALKG
+503 RIAIPKLLDAEALKQYG
-518 YDNPSNQAQV
+518 TPSNDAQV
-528 CVFPNVSSQLKDQL
+528 CVFPNVSNLLKDQL
-542 FTNQRVGN
+542 FTHRGVGN
-550 GDDDA
+550 EDDDA
-555 TAGFNVSNISPSRGT
+555 TAGFNVGNISPSRGT

-577 QPLDFMSGISPKW
+577 QPLDFVSGLSPKW
-590 PGLSLGTYYKRKK
+590 PGLSLGTYYKRK
-603 DKSGLVTVETL
+603 DKTSAYGYVSVETL
-614 ANPQSYP
+614 PNPQSYP
-621 QNTTFVRDFSSIL
+621 ENTTLVRDFSSIL
-634 GSKPVQ
+634 GSQPVQ

-665 TMNKSNRGMING
+665 AMDKANRGMING

-682 ETLTRAIDKGYCRY
+682 ETLTKAIEQGYCRY

-706 EVDEAYSPNTGTMN
+706 GEDEAYSANTGTMN

-748 YIRNFYNAIGRYIQ
+748 YIRNFYNAIGRYIW
-762 TTAVPAQLRQIFPP
+762 TTSSPAQLRQIFPP

-785 NSNYLNGAPLYG
+785 HSGYLNATNFYDGA
-797 SDGSLLLDR
+797 GSLILNR
-806 DNFGVDM
+806 DNFGVDR
-813 QSRLDQPYKADNYK
+813 QSRLNEAYDPHRYM
-827 RFW
+827 RLW

>member
-1 MKRINLQFLL
+1 M
-11 SSLLVCTL
+11 
-19 LTASCTKEDLNDRI
+19 
-33 TAPSEQEQA
+33 
-42 PQGAVVTV
+42 
-50 DFSGEAVL
+50 L

-97 KTLTLYIVERS
+97 KKLTLYIAERS
-108 DVKNNQK
+108 DVSSNGKN
-115 DASVT
+115 ASVT

-130 QEDGTYTIGYKGAV
+130 QDDGTYTIGYKGAV

-267 STEFKLMD
+267 STEFKLMA

-313 YMKIYLRKDGGG
+313 YMTIYLAENRAFK
-325 NHLWGFNL
+325 L

-347 VYPKDIYHTSDTETL
+347 VYPKDIYYASNTETL

-368 TLPEPLHRVLYTAAG
+368 TLPEPLYRMTNVTG
-383 SIHSERISSPEY
+383 GNIQSERISSPEY
-395 AESKIGFVPSVSP
+395 GKYQLGIGPQPVAPH
-408 NFAGNFNEEYGIPE
+408 FAGNYNEEYGFPE

-449 LLISEI
+449 LIVSEV
-455 ANYQEGREKWNL
+455 ANYQEGRKEWVG
-467 GQPSWKDEPTSKKG
+467 GQPEWKNEPISKKG

-503 RIAIPKLLDAEALKG
+503 RIAIPRLIDAEVHKK
-518 YDNPSNQAQV
+518 YDNPSNDARV
-528 CVFPNVSSQLKDQL
+528 CVFPNVSDQLKDQL
-542 FTNQRVGN
+542 FTHRGVGN
-550 GDDDA
+550 EDDDA
-555 TAGFNVSNISPSRGT
+555 KVGFNVGNISPSRGT

-577 QPLDFMSGISPKW
+577 QPLDFVSGLSPKW
-590 PGLSLGTYYKRKK
+590 PGLSLGTYYKRK
-603 DKSGLVTVETL
+603 DNTSANVTVETL
-614 ANPQSYP
+614 PTPQSYP

-665 TMNKSNRGMING
+665 AMNKSNRGLIDG

-682 ETLTRAIDKGYCRY
+682 QTLTRAIDQGYCRY

-706 EVDEAYSPNTGTMN
+706 GEDEAYSPNTGTMN

-748 YIRNFYNAIGRYIQ
+748 YIRNFYNATGRYMWLLV
-762 TTAVPAQLRQIFPP
+762 VPAQLRQIYPP
-776 YVFNQPNLT
+776 YVFNQPNLA
-785 NSNYLNGAPLYG
+785 NSNYLHGKGLHGDQYIE
-797 SDGSLLLDR
+797 LR
-806 DNFGVDM
+806 VDNFGVDM
-813 QSRLDQPYKADNYK
+813 QSRLDQPYNADNYK

>member
-19 LTASCTKEDLNDRI
+19 LTVSCTKEDLNRQTI
-33 TAPSEQEQA
+33 APSEQEQA

-97 KTLTLYIVERS
+97 KKLTLYIAERS
-108 DVKNNQK
+108 DVSSNGKN
-115 DASVT
+115 ASVT

-130 QEDGTYTIGYKGAV
+130 QDDGTYTIGYKGAV

-313 YMKIYLRKDGGG
+313 YMTIYLAENRAFK
-325 NHLWGFNL
+325 L

-347 VYPKDIYHTSDTETL
+347 VYPKDIYYASNTETL

-368 TLPEPLHRVLYTAAG
+368 TLPEPLYRMTNVTG
-383 SIHSERISSPEY
+383 GNIQSERISSPEY
-395 AESKIGFVPSVSP
+395 GKYQLGIGPQPVAPH
-408 NFAGNFNEEYGIPE
+408 FAGNYNEEYGFPE

-449 LLISEI
+449 LIVSEV
-455 ANYQEGREKWNL
+455 ANYQEGRKEWVG
-467 GQPSWKDEPTSKKG
+467 GQPEWKNEPISKKG

-503 RIAIPKLLDAEALKG
+503 RIAIPRLIDAEVHKK
-518 YDNPSNQAQV
+518 YDNPSNDARV
-528 CVFPNVSSQLKDQL
+528 CVFPNVSDQLKDQL
-542 FTNQRVGN
+542 FTHRGVGN
-550 GDDDA
+550 EDDDA
-555 TAGFNVSNISPSRGT
+555 KVGFNVGNISPSRGT

-577 QPLDFMSGISPKW
+577 QPLDFVSGLSPKW
-590 PGLSLGTYYKRKK
+590 PGLSLGTYYKRK
-603 DKSGLVTVETL
+603 DNTSANVTVETL
-614 ANPQSYP
+614 PTPQSYP

-665 TMNKSNRGMING
+665 AMNKSNRGLIDG

-682 ETLTRAIDKGYCRY
+682 QTLTRAIDQGYCRY

-706 EVDEAYSPNTGTMN
+706 GEDEAYSPNTGTMN

-748 YIRNFYNAIGRYIQ
+748 YIRNFYNATGRYMWLLV
-762 TTAVPAQLRQIFPP
+762 VPAQLRQIYPP
-776 YVFNQPNLT
+776 YVFNQPNLA
-785 NSNYLNGAPLYG
+785 NSNYLHGKGLHGDQYIE
-797 SDGSLLLDR
+797 LR
-806 DNFGVDM
+806 VDNFGVDM
-813 QSRLDQPYKADNYK
+813 QSRLDQPYNADNYK